1 MKKSITILCEEIKNI
16 QVINS
21 QRMDV
26 EFNSVEIDQV
36 LDQIEDNIII
46 KYLLRYYTGE
56 KLIELIN
63 DLI

>member
-1 MKKSITILCEEIKNI
+1 MKKSIIISCEEIKNI
-16 QVINS
+16 EVINS